1 MWELERNR
9 NIKSEAKE
17 GRKNR
22 LDKETRHQYNQKR
35 GTKRKREFI
44 RVFPTT
50 AATVEAAPVPM
61 NHHYVY
67 RRRILQIHAHAIAWN
82 VSTGCCC
89 HLLTLFLSLSL
100 CSCRSP
106 ITSVVAIFAHIH
118 NHVEY
123 FSNFN
128 ILCAFRPNNNN
139 NNIAFKWCN
148 DDADCHRNTE
158 NAIFIKMN
166 HTERTK

>member
-1 MWELERNR
+1 MWEVERNR

-35 GTKRKREFI
+35 GTKRKRERKFSNSSHSRSSTGTNEPSLCI
-44 RVFPTT
+44 STT
-50 AATVEAAPVPM
+50 NSTNTRTCHCMECFDWLLLPLT
-61 NHHYVY
+61 
-67 RRRILQIHAHAIAWN
+67 RIL
-82 VSTGCCC
+82 S
-89 HLLTLFLSLSL
+89 FSL
-100 CSCRSP
+100 
-106 ITSVVAIFAHIH
+106 TSVVAIFAHIH

-128 ILCAFRPNNNN
+128 ILCAFWPNNNN

-148 DDADCHRNTE
+148 DVADCHRNTE
-158 NAIFIKMN
+158 NAILLKWIT
-166 HTERTK
+166 HTHRTNEINK